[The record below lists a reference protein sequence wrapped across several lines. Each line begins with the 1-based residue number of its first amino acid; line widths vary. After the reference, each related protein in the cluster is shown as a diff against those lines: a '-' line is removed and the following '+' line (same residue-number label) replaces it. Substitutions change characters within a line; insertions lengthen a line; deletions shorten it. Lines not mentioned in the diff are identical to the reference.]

1 MPKRPSDS
9 LSINTEFKGLG
20 SEFYSATPQ
29 DMADANKAFANSLQ
43 QIKNIFDTDSNILST
58 ALSNL
63 ETTKGLDLLNEMTQ
77 PIDDATLTYIR
88 ETYNLGSGTDG
99 LYKVTDV
106 VGTAAGAVHNDH
118 LPGLTTIHAKM
129 YKAGSLNHLAAVAT
143 EMLALQNDERT
154 VSTLIGFSGEV
165 EYSWVLT
172 GAMAGTYSSPDEA
185 MTALIDDA
193 NTTCT
198 SLATQYP
205 EDAATSVAAV
215 NAMCTQI
222 KNERTNMASAGIVP
236 ADTQTGQTNS
246 NLQLADNL
254 HQYGTDDSDGGLA
267 WIMEN
272 MADRTILGGQ
282 AITAALR
289 EGRNIKRLTDA
300 GIDVSMFLSAK
311 TRVDERATLLDTT
324 FTVDEAIDNRPDI
337 DGSSLTDG
345 SNNT

>member
-154 VSTLIGFSGEV
+154 VSTLIGISGEV

-246 NLQLADNL
+246 NLQLANSL
-254 HQYGTDDSDGGLA
+254 HDYGTDDSDGGLA

-272 MADRTILGGQ
+272 MADRTTLVGQ